1 MRPVSRILLAEDNP
15 GDVFLVEEALR
26 RYSVP
31 HILTIAADGEAAW
44 DCIEAAETPGD
55 PGFDMF
61 LLDLNLPA
69 RPGFELLERIRSSRK
84 NIARAPVVI
93 ITSSNA
99 QRDRAAAE
107 RRGAD
112 YFFCKPSHLAEFLEL
127 GSVVREILAQDRFS
141 ESSESQSPGQ
151 KGKTHESTLYRRH

>member
-1 MRPVSRILLAEDNP
+1 MRSVSRILLAEDNP

-26 RYSVP
+26 RHSVP

-44 DCIEAAETPGD
+44 DCIEAAESPGN
-55 PGFDMF
+55 PGFDLF

-69 RPGFELLERIRSSRK
+69 RPGFELLERIRSSRGR
-84 NIARAPVVI
+84 IAHVPVVI
-93 ITSSNA
+93 ITSSSA

-112 YFFCKPSHLAEFLEL
+112 YYFCKPSHLEEFLEL
-127 GSVVREILAQDRFS
+127 GSIVREILAEDTTGEEAGS
-141 ESSESQSPGQ
+141 HSHGQ
-151 KGKTHESTLYRRH
+151 KDKT